1 MGVKPAQA
9 ELNAALKPIFSH
21 IPNVY
26 LIHDDLIIATK
37 STEEHLEAIGEV
49 MEVVKSKS
57 LTLNPNKCTFG
68 LKAMTFCGMLFS
80 SEGVKPDPE
89 KIKTLKIYNR
99 PRTRKNLNHLY
110 V

>member
-9 ELNAALKPIFSH
+9 ELNAALKPIFNH

-26 LIHDDLIIATK
+26 VIHDDLIIATK

-49 MEVVKSKS
+49 MEVIKSKS

-68 LKAMTFCGMLFS
+68 LKAMKFCGMLFS